1 MARVNKVSECAKPMQ
16 HAFTVDG
23 RNKVCLIK
31 HKITKYD
38 KFRRLL
44 NFLILILSVLK
55 ESLLFFILKIGY
67 TTFICS
73 QFTQLNKNTIH

>member
-38 KFRRLL
+38 KFRTLL
-44 NFLILILSVLK
+44 PYFNFK
-55 ESLLFFILKIGY
+55 CFERESLIFYFKNRLYNIHRQSIY
-67 TTFICS
+67 TA
-73 QFTQLNKNTIH
+73 K